1 MVFSS
6 ALFLLY
12 FLPVFLLVYYL
23 TPLKWKNYTALGFSL
38 LFYAW
43 GAPVFV
49 FFLLASCLID
59 HFLIRGFDSYNRR
72 RYLVLSLILNV
83 GLLLYF
89 KYANFFIENVNVVLE
104 QMGFTEVEWTKVI
117 LPIGVSFFTFQKISY
132 AMDVYRGISK
142 QLQKFSDYLLY
153 ISLFPQLIAGPIVR
167 FSTIE
172 SQITNRAENE
182 NFSFRLDGAFRFV
195 IGLAKK
201 ILISNTLAVQVD
213 LIYELPHNELTSSLA
228 WLGIV
233 CYTFHIYFDFSGYS
247 DMAIGLGKMIGF
259 KFPENFNFPYLSGSI
274 TEFWQRWHITLGT
287 WMRDYLYIP
296 LGGNR
301 KSESRTYINLFIV
314 FLISGF
320 WHGASWNFVL
330 WGTYHGVF
338 LVLER
343 LFLLKVYKK
352 IPNLFRIVL
361 TFFIVLFGWVFFSC
375 ETLEQSLI
383 MFERLFAFDI
393 NLGAFDLTGKFY
405 FYFVLALV
413 FAFVGVNSSIR
424 TKLSIFQ
431 DQITLQSNGVLVIA
445 FVCMLFLF
453 ALSMGEMTGSNF
465 NPFIYYRF

>member
-12 FLPVFLLVYYL
+12 FLPVFLLFYYL
-23 TPLKWKNYTALGFSL
+23 TPGIWKNYTALGFSL
-38 LFYAW
+38 MFYSW
-43 GAPVFV
+43 GAPIFI

-59 HFLIRGFDSYNRR
+59 HFLIKEFSSDNKKK
-72 RYLVLSLILNV
+72 YLILSLILNV

-89 KYANFFIENVNVVLE
+89 KYANFFIDNVNVLLE
-104 QMGFTEVEWTKVI
+104 QIGLDQCEWTKVV

-132 AMDVYRGISK
+132 AMDIYSGASK

-153 ISLFPQLIAGPIVR
+153 ITLFPQLIAGPIVR

-172 SQITNRAENE
+172 SQITNRSENE
-182 NFSFRLDGAFRFV
+182 NFSFRLDGAFRFI

-201 ILISNTLAVQVD
+201 ILISNTLALQVD
-213 LIYELPHNELTSSLA
+213 LIYELPYNELTSSLA
-228 WLGIV
+228 WLGVI

-259 KFPENFNFPYLSGSI
+259 RFPENFNFPYLSGSI

-301 KSESRTYINLFIV
+301 KSGSRTYVNLFIV

-330 WGTYHGVF
+330 WGAYHGVF
-338 LVLER
+338 LVMER
-343 LFLLKVYKK
+343 LFLLKVYEKV
-352 IPNLFRIVL
+352 PNLFRVIL
-361 TFFIVLFGWVFFSC
+361 TFFVVLFGWVFFSC
-375 ETLEQSLI
+375 ETLEQSMV

-393 NLGAFDLTGKFY
+393 HLSEFDLKGKFY

-413 FAFVGVNSSIR
+413 FAFIGFDKSIR
-424 TKLSIFQ
+424 IRLSGFQ
-431 DQITLQSNGVLVIA
+431 DQITLQSNGVLIAA
-445 FVCMLFLF
+445 FVVMLFLF
-453 ALSMGEMTGSNF
+453 SLCMGEIMGNDF

>member
-12 FLPVFLLVYYL
+12 FLPVFLLLYYL

-43 GAPVFV
+43 GAPMFV

-59 HFLIRGFDSYNRR
+59 HFLIKSFSSENRK
-72 RYLVLSLILNV
+72 RYLILSLILNI

-89 KYANFFIENVNVVLE
+89 KYANFFMENVNEVLG
-104 QMGFTEVEWTKVI
+104 QIGFEKAEWTNVV
-117 LPIGVSFFTFQKISY
+117 LPIGVSFFTFQKISF
-132 AMDVYRGISK
+132 AIDVYRGVSK
-142 QLQKFSDYLLY
+142 QLKKFSDYLLY

-172 SQITNRAENE
+172 AQIINRSENE

-213 LIYELPHNELTSSLA
+213 LIYDLPYNELTSSLA
-228 WLGIV
+228 WLGVV

-247 DMAIGLGKMIGF
+247 DMGIGLGKMIGF

-301 KSESRTYINLFIV
+301 KSGSRTYVNLFIV

-320 WHGASWNFVL
+320 WHGASWNFL
-330 WGTYHGVF
+330 IWGAYHGVF

-343 LFLLKVYKK
+343 LFLLKVYQK
-352 IPNLFRIVL
+352 IPNLFRILL
-361 TFFIVLFGWVFFSC
+361 TFFVVLFGWVFFSC

-383 MFERLFAFDI
+383 MFEKLFAFHI
-393 NLGAFDLTGKFY
+393 NVEAFDLTGKFY
-405 FYFVLALV
+405 FYLVLAIL
-413 FAFVGVNSSIR
+413 FAFVGVNNSIR

-431 DQITLQSNGVLVIA
+431 DQITLQSNSVLIVA
-445 FVCMLFLF
+445 FICMLFLF
-453 ALSMGEMTGSNF
+453 ALSMGEMMGSDF

>member
-12 FLPVFLLVYYL
+12 FLPVFLLLYYL
-23 TPLKWKNYTALGFSL
+23 TPLRWKNYTALGFSL

-43 GAPVFV
+43 GAPIFV
-49 FFLLASCLID
+49 FFLLVSCLID
-59 HFLIRGFDSYNRR
+59 HFLIAGFSSDNRKR
-72 RYLVLSLILNV
+72 NLALSLVLNV

-89 KYANFFIENVNVVLE
+89 KYANFFVDNVNLVLE
-104 QMGFTEVEWTKVI
+104 QIGFAKAEWTKVI

-132 AMDVYRGISK
+132 AMDIYRGTSK
-142 QLQKFSDYLLY
+142 QLQKFTDYLLY

-172 SQITNRAENE
+172 SQITNRSDNE

-213 LIYELPHNELTSSLA
+213 LIYDLPYNELTSSLA

-301 KSESRTYINLFIV
+301 KSGSRTYINLLIV

-320 WHGASWNFVL
+320 WHGASWNFVI
-330 WGTYHGVF
+330 WGAYHGVF
-338 LVLER
+338 LVIER
-343 LFLLKVYKK
+343 FFLLKLYQKV
-352 IPNLFRIVL
+352 PNIFRVVL

-375 ETLEQSLI
+375 ETLEQSLV
-383 MFERLFAFDI
+383 MFERLFALDI
-393 NLGAFDLTGKFY
+393 HLVEFDLSGKFY

-413 FAFVGVNSSIR
+413 FAFVGVNKPIR
-424 TKLSIFQ
+424 AKLSIFQ
-431 DQITLQSNGVLVIA
+431 DQITLQSNAVLIVV

-453 ALSMGEMTGSNF
+453 VLSVGEMMGSDF